1 MSLRPAIR
9 LARIAV
15 LAVAVALALSACSS
29 AAPVTQGTGQEATA
43 PAESSD
49 AAQPHGYVEGAA
61 ELAEPQQLLA
71 AVDAAGAVR
80 LLDPVTEEVA
90 ELAEIGAVRHL
101 AHDGRFLAA
110 TTADGVTIVDTGVW
124 TVDHGDHAHYYRA
137 EPRVVGTLALE
148 GEAGIRS
155 SESTTTVLAGDTV
168 VVLDRDALGQGEVV
182 ETARIA
188 GAAPGGF
195 AAPVDAGTVV
205 AMPDA
210 VAVLGPDGAARGEE
224 PCADP
229 AGGAVTRVGVVVGCA
244 EGAVLA
250 TETDAGVELERI
262 DYPAGTDPALRAT
275 GFDLR
280 PGRATAAAV
289 AGEAGLWL
297 LDTRERSWTL
307 IETEDPLV
315 RAVAVDDAEGHVV
328 AIDASGR
335 VLVLDGDG
343 APVGATGPV
352 LAASLAD
359 RTASAA
365 LALEVD
371 ASRAYVPLASEGAV
385 LEIDYADG
393 ARIARSLAIDA
404 PLHLAET
411 GR

>member
-1 MSLRPAIR
+1 MSLRPSTR
-9 LARIAV
+9 TARSAMLIA
-15 LAVAVALALSACSS
+15 AALALTAC
-29 AAPVTQGTGQEATA
+29 ATA
-43 PAESSD
+43 QPEHTALPAET
-49 AAQPHGYVEGAA
+49 AEEAQPHGYVEGAA

-80 LLDPVTEEVA
+80 LLDPVTEQVVEVA
-90 ELAEIGAVRHL
+90 DVGAVEHL
-101 AHDGRFLAA
+101 ADDGRFLAA

-137 EPRVVGTLALE
+137 EPRVVGTLALD
-148 GEAGIRS
+148 GAASIRS
-155 SESTTTVLAGDTV
+155 SEATTTVLADDTV
-168 VVLDRDALGQGEVV
+168 VVLDRDALGHGEIV
-182 ETARIA
+182 ETARIEGA
-188 GAAPGGF
+188 APDGFAAPGGDG
-195 AAPVDAGTVV
+195 AIV

-210 VAVLGPDGAARGEE
+210 VAVIGSEGQTVVEQ

-229 AGGAVTRVGVVVGCA
+229 AGGTVTRVGVVVGCA

-262 DYPAGTDPALRAT
+262 DYPAGTDPALRAS

-280 PGRATAAAV
+280 PGRATAAAI
-289 AGEAGLWL
+289 AGDAGLWL

-307 IETEDPLV
+307 IETEAPLE
-315 RAVAVDDAEGHVV
+315 RAVAVDDADGHVV
-328 AIDASGR
+328 AIDEAGR

-343 APVGATGPV
+343 APVGATEPV

-359 RTASAA
+359 DAVRDA

-371 ASRAYVPLASEGAV
+371 ASRAYVPLAAEGAV